1 MTDSHFSQHIT
12 SLLII
17 KLDSFRKTIIASL
30 RAITNQNDLAD
41 YQDNIIV
48 SFIVCVQSEIFI
60 NRSNIYIIISII
72 NH

>member
-1 MTDSHFSQHIT
+1 MTDSHLKQHIT

-17 KLDSFRKTIIASL
+17 KLDCFKKAITSL
-30 RAITNQNDLAD
+30 RAITNLNELVD

-48 SFIVCVQSEIFI
+48 SFIVCVQSKIFI